1 MKKYETYKPT
11 GIDWIGNI
19 PEHWEVMKMKYTAN
33 LYNGDSLND
42 SQKKEYFDCPE
53 TNSLPYIA
61 SKDIDRDTEFVDYD
75 NGMRIPN
82 NGKGFSIANSNTT
95 LLCIEG
101 GSAGKKI
108 AFTNQP
114 VCFVNKLCCFDSK
127 LNNKFNYYFICS
139 NSFKEPFFLWS

>member
-1 MKKYETYKPT
+1 MKKYDKYKPT
-11 GIDWIGNI
+11 GSPWIGEI
-19 PEHWEVMKMKYTAN
+19 PEHWEVKKMKYTAN

-42 SQKKEYFDCPE
+42 SQKKEYFDCHE

-75 NGMRIPN
+75 NGMKIPN

-127 LNNKFNYYFICS
+127 LNNKFNYF
-139 NSFKEPFFLWS
+139 